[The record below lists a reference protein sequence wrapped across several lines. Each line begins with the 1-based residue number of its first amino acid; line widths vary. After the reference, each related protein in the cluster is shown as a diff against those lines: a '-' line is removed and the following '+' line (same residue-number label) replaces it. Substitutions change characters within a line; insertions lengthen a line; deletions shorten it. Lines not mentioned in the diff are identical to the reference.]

1 MVKNHLVNMHINIS
15 RINTYESCIEDT
27 NGGKLSTDGAQST
40 VLHVV
45 DEKVSENILHKKTG
59 KLSTPL
65 LGPPDRTWA

>member
-1 MVKNHLVNMHINIS
+1 MEGNYL
-15 RINTYESCIEDT
+15 
-27 NGGKLSTDGAQST
+27 QT
-40 VLHVV
+40 VRRVPFSMYVV